1 MRLYDYIREE
11 VSRQGHDVTQAE
23 GQLRIAWMWGAWEWA
38 REQAD
43 HHSLPG
49 LGDIEHMGTLVEP
62 EQNQF
67 GFRNVPVRVGPR
79 ICPPPAD
86 VIPQLR
92 DLLDRAGDLSPPG
105 RLQSVRG
112 DSPVRGRQ
120 RPHWEGAARVAVGDL
135 GRPRVSAGGS
145 LWDADSQSMRPP
157 T

>member
-1 MRLYDYIREE
+1 MTLYDYIREE
-11 VSRQGHDVTQAE
+11 VSRQGHDVTRTE
-23 GQLRIAWMWGAWEWA
+23 GQLRIAWMWEAWEWA

-49 LGDIEHMGTLVEP
+49 LGDIEHMGQLVEP

-92 DLLDRAGDLSPPG
+92 DLLDRAGDLSPLEFYKAFELIHPFVDGNG
-105 RLQSVRG
+105 RTGKVLLAW
-112 DSPVRGRQ
+112 RQ
-120 RPHWEGAARVAVGDL
+120 GTWDDPEFPPADLFGAPIRN
-135 GRPRVSAGGS
+135 P
-145 LWDADSQSMRPP
+145 
-157 T
+157 

>member
-11 VSRQGHDVTQAE
+11 VSRQGHDVTRAE

-92 DLLDRAGDLSPPG
+92 DLLDRAGDLSPLDVYKAFEEIHPFVDGNG
-105 RLQSVRG
+105 RTGKVLLAWLSWTWA
-112 DSPVRGRQ
+112 DPEF
-120 RPHWEGAARVAVGDL
+120 PPADLFGAPIRN
-135 GRPRVSAGGS
+135 P
-145 LWDADSQSMRPP
+145 
-157 T
+157 